1 VLKKLTSLFE
11 KKGMAIIKAVKLING
26 VRNTVQE
33 TRNTTIED
41 ILNTEVQ
48 LNLRTKTRKRVNKY

>member
-1 VLKKLTSLFE
+1 MLKKLTSLFE